1 MLEWPRQAPPDDPG
15 VEGVVRV
22 LDENRPAREVEE
34 GAAGVGKLRRIGDHV
49 PIDLVTPPGIGI
61 DRRTGV
67 NQRVEER
74 ERSAQVE
81 ALGADLE
88 DEEGPVAGRLDV
100 EGDEV
105 GLLKRGLRTDV
116 GSIDRVLLP
125 LDRLLGA
132 ARLEEKRSGFHLALM
147 AWLTSS
153 SSLRSMARMTTA
165 TTE

>member
-100 EGDEV
+100 ES
-105 GLLKRGLRTDV
+105 DV
-116 GSIDRVLLP
+116 
-125 LDRLLGA
+125 LDRLERAVRRNGGEFAIGRRGPLERRTA
-132 ARLEEKRSGFHLALM
+132 PRLESQYAFLCVKTRKRVIRTILRSNARLQF
-147 AWLTSS
+147 
-153 SSLRSMARMTTA
+153 SM
-165 TTE
+165 